1 MRFDN
6 ETIAEEVKKIQ
17 GAYVP
22 VKSGILRRLCV
33 KSTRCSNLH
42 PNPDDEFSVPG
53 VGPNY
58 EIVSE
63 YVRAFQMARLHD
75 WKYMDDPLIVERIYP
90 SGYLILNGHHR
101 WAAAQRLGYDRIF
114 IKIVNLPQEQ
124 DVEKMIRES
133 RHDVRVV
140 MDLDEVV
147 YASSDDEPTEPRLSF
162 PYDRF
167 FRERIRKGIPGLFRF
182 FEKSGIDIW
191 VYSSELYSLDHVEIL
206 FKKYHVHVDGIVTGT
221 TRKSSKKD
229 AQERLSKML
238 ANKYR
243 YTYHLDRNSIV
254 KTHGKSGEFEEKELD
269 CTAEDWSA
277 KVIEAIKEMNSDV
290 EE

>member
-6 ETIAEEVKKIQ
+6 EFIAEEVNKIK
-17 GAYVP
+17 GTYVP
-22 VKSGILRRLCV
+22 VKSGMPRVLFV
-33 KSTRCSNLH
+33 KETRISNLH
-42 PNPDDEFSVPG
+42 PNPDDEFSIPG
-53 VGPNY
+53 IGPNY
-58 EIVSE
+58 EIISDYE
-63 YVRAFQMARLHD
+63 KQFRQARLHD
-75 WKYMDDPLIVERIYP
+75 PKYLDDPLIVERIYP

-101 WAAAQRLGYDRIF
+101 WAAAIRFGAKRIP

-133 RHDVRVV
+133 KHDARVV

-147 YASSDDEPTEPRLSF
+147 YTSSKNEPSEPRLPF
-162 PYDRF
+162 PSSRVF
-167 FRERIRKGIPGLFRF
+167 HERLRRGIPGLFRF
-182 FEKSGIDIW
+182 FEKNGYDIW
-191 VYSSELYSLDHVEIL
+191 VYSSELYSLDHVQML

-221 TRKSSKKD
+221 TRKSSNKE
-229 AQERLSKML
+229 AQERIRKMM

-277 KVIEAIKEMNSDV
+277 KVIEGIKEMNSDV
-290 EE
+290 EK